1 MNPEP
6 SPVTQYAVS
15 AIPLRPYQL
24 LCLVCELGEARAE
37 VAERAAFDALSRE
50 PFWSAKR
57 AFLARVLDAI
67 RRQPD
72 VPVVL
77 RCNEGG
83 VYSFQDPG
91 TKDDSPE
98 GAEFNRKRDLDILAK
113 LDLAPGAILP
123 ARHLLYRIQNHLKTV
138 KGICDYEER
147 TSACWKGCPKAAS
160 GFYERGNPVNI
171 DEYIPVLGQGE
182 RAGIKQQSLASME
195 TAGAVRIRPHL
206 LMCAVCQ
213 YGMGIRPPF
222 EADNLPEFLQLVFKK
237 PETPVTL
244 VSGADWMMC
253 GPCKRR
259 AADTGACVN
268 VGGTGGL
275 SNELRD
281 LNVLQLLGLTYG
293 STMRAGE
300 LYKLLFE
307 RIPSSKATCTKD
319 NARIS
324 VWGDCC
330 SDLKDGNPSYGKGQ
344 AEFKKL
350 GFV

>member
-1 MNPEP
+1 MEQEP

-15 AIPLRPYQL
+15 AISLRPYQL
-24 LCLVCELGEARAE
+24 LCLVCGLGEARSDPA
-37 VAERAAFDALSRE
+37 ARAAFESLNRE

-57 AFLARVLDAI
+57 AFLGRVLEAI

-72 VPVVL
+72 IPVVL

-113 LDLAPGAILP
+113 LDLAPGAVLP
-123 ARHLLYRIQNHLKTV
+123 ARHLLYRAQNHLKTV
-138 KGICDYEER
+138 RGTCGYGEA
-147 TSACWKGCPKAAS
+147 SSCAWKGCPKANS
-160 GFYERGNPVNI
+160 GFYERGNQVNI
-171 DEYIPVLGQGE
+171 DEYIPFVSDGE
-182 RAGIKQQSLASME
+182 RAEVKKRSVSAMDTAS
-195 TAGAVRIRPHL
+195 AIRIRPHL

-222 EADNLPEFLQLVFKK
+222 EADNLPEFLQLVLGK
-237 PETPVTL
+237 PQTLVTL
-244 VSGADWMMC
+244 VNGADGMMC

-281 LNVLQLLGLTYG
+281 LNVLQLLGLGYG
-293 STMRAGE
+293 STLKAGE
-300 LYKLLFE
+300 LYRLLFE

-330 SDLKDGNPSYGKGQ
+330 SDLKEGNASYVKGQ